1 MNERTGISEK
11 DAELSEIFE
20 LVCNIVVKAEVD
32 ISCSSSSSGS
42 NLDVYE
48 STAGCKES
56 AAVCTELVSWEVSV
70 ASICVSNSCPIRKG
84 KKIG

>member
-1 MNERTGISEK
+1 MKERTGISEK
-11 DAELSEIFE
+11 DAELSEFFD

-48 STAGCKES
+48 STAGCEES
-56 AAVCTELVSWEVSV
+56 AAVCSELICWEVS
-70 ASICVSNSCPIRKG
+70 ASTCVSNSCPIRK
-84 KKIG
+84 

>member
-56 AAVCTELVSWEVSV
+56 WEVSV